1 MGAIDAE
8 NQTAIGVVGGF
19 QTIIGAMKAH
29 AKDRRVQQAACSAL
43 ANLTAVA
50 GQGVAMSSSPT
61 DGLVEALVKTMQQNT
76 SDPEIQETSFRSLA
90 NLCVDNQEMLKE
102 LSQAGGLAA
111 MTMALQSPWK
121 NATEKNEAISTL
133 SILLGGLT

>member
-1 MGAIDAE
+1 
-8 NQTAIGVVGGF
+8 
-19 QTIIGAMKAH
+19 
-29 AKDRRVQQAACSAL
+29 
-43 ANLTAVA
+43 
-50 GQGVAMSSSPT
+50 MSSSPT
-61 DGLVEALVKTMQQNT
+61 DGLVETLVKTMQQNT

-111 MTMALQSPWK
+111 MTMALQLPWK

-133 SILLGGLT
+133 SILLRGLTLQD